1 MSIRQKVK
9 SFFGGAEASQR
20 GPFYGQGEAGGWYPL
35 GSIEDG
41 YQRNLEIPVG
51 NGKQI
56 PAAYA
61 SVMANARAISQ
72 CRPLH
77 KRRVAGQPTE
87 IVENSPAAALFHR
100 PNNYESFQQFI
111 LNMVAAMLFDGE
123 SFALITRDGTGRALR
138 ADRLDSGTCSP
149 YIEEGELFYSVGSNP
164 FLPDQIQYL
173 VPARDVLHLRF
184 LTPRHVLIG
193 ESPIKAA
200 ALAAG
205 VNVALSRSQAAFF
218 SQMSRPSGV
227 LSTDQMLNKD
237 QLESLREAWGKQS
250 QRMAQGHVPILSG
263 NLKFEAMSITS
274 QDAQLMEA
282 QRFSVEQIA
291 MCYGVP
297 LPVIGDLSNSTLS
310 NAETLVSLWLSI
322 SLGSLLEN
330 IEQSFARLF
339 NLPPTESIDFDVAAL
354 LRTDFLTRIDG
365 LTKAVQGGLYTPNE
379 ARAREGLHPVDNGET
394 PIVQQQMV
402 PLGFMAEQGQG
413 DQPEAPAD
421 VAERS
426 VVDLAEF
433 RKWLNG

>member
-250 QRMAQGHVPILSG
+250 QRGAGPCSD
-263 NLKFEAMSITS
+263 SIWQPQVRGAVDQFT
-274 QDAQLMEA
+274 
-282 QRFSVEQIA
+282 R
-291 MCYGVP
+291 
-297 LPVIGDLSNSTLS
+297 
-310 NAETLVSLWLSI
+310 
-322 SLGSLLEN
+322 
-330 IEQSFARLF
+330 R
-339 NLPPTESIDFDVAAL
+339 AA
-354 LRTDFLTRIDG
+354 DG
-365 LTKAVQGGLYTPNE
+365 GA
-379 ARAREGLHPVDNGET
+379 A
-394 PIVQQQMV
+394 I
-402 PLGFMAEQGQG
+402 
-413 DQPEAPAD
+413 
-421 VAERS
+421 
-426 VVDLAEF
+426 
-433 RKWLNG
+433 